1 MTTKQE
7 FFATFIPLAK
17 AAEAKFGVPA
27 RLTLAQ
33 AALESQ
39 WGRKPIGKNYFGIKQ
54 AARHKASK
62 VVLTSEQEK
71 SGAIYKAR
79 LAFAD
84 YPTIEAGVMD
94 YAWLIS
100 QGAPYREPWKTY
112 QTNKNVVQLGQ
123 GIAKI
128 YATSLSYAQLLT
140 LLLNQSDIIEAA
152 GDTT

>member
-7 FFATFIPLAK
+7 FFSTFIPLAK

-39 WGRKPIGKNYFGIKQ
+39 WGRRPIGNNYFGIKQ

-71 SGAIYKAR
+71 TGQIYKAR

-100 QGAPYREPWKTY
+100 QGAPYRVPWTKY
-112 QTNKNVVQLGQ
+112 QTNKNLAELAQ

-128 YATSLSYAQLLT
+128 YATSHSYTQLLLT
-140 LLLNQSDIIEAA
+140 LLNQSDIIEAA

>member
-1 MTTKQE
+1 MTSKQE
-7 FFATFIPLAK
+7 FFATITPLAK
-17 AAEAKFGVPA
+17 AAEARFGVPA
-27 RLTLAQ
+27 RLTIAQ

-39 WGRKPIGKNYFGIKQ
+39 WGKKPIGNNYFGIKQ
-54 AARHKASK
+54 AARHKNSK

-71 SGAIYKAR
+71 TGAIYKAR

-84 YPTIEAGVMD
+84 YPSIEAGVMD

-100 QGAPYREPWKTY
+100 QGAPYREPWQRY
-112 QTNKNVVQLGQ
+112 QTNKNILELGS

-128 YATSLSYAQLLT
+128 YATSLSYAQLLLT
-140 LLLNQSDIIEAA
+140 LLNQSDIIEAA

>member
-1 MTTKQE
+1 MKTKAE
-7 FFATFIPLAK
+7 FYSTFVPLAQ
-17 AAEAKFGVPA
+17 AAERRFGVPV

-39 WGRKPIGKNYFGIKQ
+39 WGRRPIGNNYFGIKR
-54 AARHKASK
+54 AARHKAFQ

-84 YPTIEAGVMD
+84 YPTIADGVMD

-100 QGAPYREPWKTY
+100 NGAPYRGPWQRY
-112 QTNKNVVQLGQ
+112 QTNKNLAELAQ

-128 YATSLSYAQLLT
+128 YATSHSYTQLLLT
-140 LLLNQSDIIEAA
+140 LLNQSDIIEAA
-152 GDTT
+152 GDAA

>member
-7 FFATFIPLAK
+7 FFSTFVPLAK
-17 AAEAKFGVPA
+17 EAERRFGVPA

-39 WGRKPIGKNYFGIKQ
+39 WGRKPIGNNYFGIKQ
-54 AARHKASK
+54 AARHKATK
-62 VVLTSEQEK
+62 TVLTSEQK
-71 SGAIYKAR
+71 PTGQIYKAR

-100 QGAPYREPWKTY
+100 QGAPYREPWKQY
-112 QTNKNVVQLGQ
+112 QANKNIMELGQ

-128 YATSLSYAQLLT
+128 YATSLSYTQLLLT
-140 LLLNQSDIIEAA
+140 LLNQSDIIEAA
-152 GDTT
+152 GDTP